1 MGHCWFWNENLKKW
15 LPAAIILLHM
25 YWVHHRVKSSW
36 CNQQYLVLDLHA
48 KILVMYRMQ
57 QNRPHIHNCAKPRYS
72 DLNRKVGTFWQRI
85 VVDVETF
92 SRVHAFTW
100 CGRLAPLLR
109 SLTPEAS
116 QLRIYVSTF
125 NLRFNHLNGDH
136 LGAVEVNNQKPLLLL
151 QQLPATAALHKV
163 SALNF
168 ISPQKGNPT

>member
-1 MGHCWFWNENLKKW
+1 MVSWDILACLEMPNARFISMDKHTVHCIFG
-15 LPAAIILLHM
+15 
-25 YWVHHRVKSSW
+25 
-36 CNQQYLVLDLHA
+36 
-48 KILVMYRMQ
+48 VMYMHFWYAMHRQ
-57 QNRPHIHNCAKPRYS
+57 LWWC
-72 DLNRKVGTFWQRI
+72 LVGVITI
-85 VVDVETF
+85 VQCIFGVETF

-109 SLTPEAS
+109 SLTTEAS

-168 ISPQKGNPT
+168 ISP

>member
-1 MGHCWFWNENLKKW
+1 MPFRH
-15 LPAAIILLHM
+15 
-25 YWVHHRVKSSW
+25 
-36 CNQQYLVLDLHA
+36 
-48 KILVMYRMQ
+48 
-57 QNRPHIHNCAKPRYS
+57 
-72 DLNRKVGTFWQRI
+72 
-85 VVDVETF
+85 VETF

-109 SLTPEAS
+109 SLTPETS

-125 NLRFNHLNGDH
+125 NLHFNHLNGDH

-168 ISPQKGNPT
+168 ISP